1 MFTFWEF
8 LLALA
13 LNVNRE
19 VELCTSRMFWLRDS
33 ALTLR
38 FQALSDTTR
47 ENVFF
52 FPGCF
57 TSRKLRSRLCCVE
70 SQKKALKNANSSAAS
85 RKILPHPGAPRQR
98 GLLEFPAVSLS
109 YFCPAL
115 PNAHR
120 LFDGCDLCFC
130 ACKWKKCGWMLVMG
144 KSWYCITVFDY
155 HPLCWT
161 EWRLLDER
169 FAQHMW
175 SCFRKLLQLKLTFLQ
190 QQHGIK
196 AHKREWS
203 W

>member
-1 MFTFWEF
+1 MTQ
-8 LLALA
+8 L
-13 LNVNRE
+13 LNV
-19 VELCTSRMFWLRDS
+19 S
-33 ALTLR
+33 AD
-38 FQALSDTTR
+38 FKIPSVVWHDTWKCY
-47 ENVFF
+47 F

-70 SQKKALKNANSSAAS
+70 SQKKVLKNANSSAAS

-120 LFDGCDLCFC
+120 LFDGCDSCFC
-130 ACKWKKCGWMLVMG
+130 ACKWKKCSWMLVMG

-161 EWRLLDER
+161 EWRR

-175 SCFRKLLQLKLTFLQ
+175 SCFWKPLQLKFTNVPPTATRNKSTHAGSEAGNGDVPL
-190 QQHGIK
+190 GCCGEDK
-196 AHKREWS
+196 SRNGE
-203 W
+203 